1 MKRVIGTILEMLII
15 IIGIATGMLITT
27 PKVAAQ
33 QSSSPS
39 PSSTTTTVSF
49 ITPVPQAPQFV
60 QDVVKR
66 VLNLLWYIA
75 LAAIV
80 GMIIWSGI
88 TMLTSEDPRDQ
99 AAARSRLIRV
109 IIGAVIILG
118 GLEII
123 KWLMGV

>member
-15 IIGIATGMLITT
+15 IIGIATGMPITT
-27 PKVAAQ
+27 QKVLAYN
-33 QSSSPS
+33 
-39 PSSTTTTVSF
+39 STQTSF
-49 ITPVPQAPQFV
+49 ITPVPEAPPII
-60 QDVVKR
+60 KNITTR
-66 VLNLLWYIA
+66 ALNIIWYVA
-75 LAAIV
+75 LAAII

-123 KWLMGV
+123 KWLITGSA

>member
-1 MKRVIGTILEMLII
+1 MKRVIKTIIGTIS
-15 IIGIATGMLITT
+15 GILVTI
-27 PKVAAQ
+27 PKALAQ
-33 QSSSPS
+33 TSS
-39 PSSTTTTVSF
+39 SSTTTTVSF
-49 ITPVPQAPQFV
+49 PLPTSTAPPFIG
-60 QDVVKR
+60 DVVQR
-66 VLNLLWYIA
+66 ILNALWWLA

-118 GLEII
+118 GLQII
-123 KWLMGV
+123 KWLMYGTP

>member
-1 MKRVIGTILEMLII
+1 MKRVIKTIIGTIS
-15 IIGIATGMLITT
+15 GILITI
-27 PKVAAQ
+27 PKALAQ
-33 QSSSPS
+33 TTSN
-39 PSSTTTTVSF
+39 STTTTVSF
-49 ITPVPQAPQFV
+49 ITPVPEAPQFV

-66 VLNLLWYIA
+66 VLNMIWYIA

-109 IIGAVIILG
+109 IIGAAIILG
-118 GLEII
+118 GLRII
-123 KWLMGV
+123 GWLMGA

>member
-1 MKRVIGTILEMLII
+1 MLVI
-15 IIGIATGMLITT
+15 IIGIVNGMLITS
-27 PKVAAQ
+27 PKVLAATN
-33 QSSSPS
+33 
-39 PSSTTTTVSF
+39 STSNSTTVSF
-49 ITPVPQAPQFV
+49 ITPAPEAPQFI

-109 IIGAVIILG
+109 IIGAAIILG
-118 GLEII
+118 GLRII
-123 KWLMGV
+123 GWLMGV

>member
-1 MKRVIGTILEMLII
+1 MIIGTILEMLII
-15 IIGIATGMLITT
+15 IGIAISGMLITT
-27 PKVAAQ
+27 PKVLAYNTSQ
-33 QSSSPS
+33 
-39 PSSTTTTVSF
+39 TSF
-49 ITPVPQAPQFV
+49 ITPVPQAPPIIQNV
-60 QDVVKR
+60 TTR
-66 VLNLLWYIA
+66 VLNMIWYVA
-75 LAAIV
+75 LAAII

-123 KWLMGV
+123 KWLITGSA

>member
-1 MKRVIGTILEMLII
+1 MKRVMIIGTILEMLII
-15 IIGIATGMLITT
+15 IGIAISGMLITT
-27 PKVAAQ
+27 PKVLAYNTSQ
-33 QSSSPS
+33 
-39 PSSTTTTVSF
+39 TSF
-49 ITPVPQAPQFV
+49 ITPVPQAPPIIQNV
-60 QDVVKR
+60 TTR
-66 VLNLLWYIA
+66 VLNMIWYVA
-75 LAAIV
+75 LAAII

-123 KWLMGV
+123 KWLITGSA

>member
-1 MKRVIGTILEMLII
+1 MKCAIKTIIGTIS
-15 IIGIATGMLITT
+15 GILITI
-27 PKVAAQ
+27 PKALAE
-33 QSSSPS
+33 
-39 PSSTTTTVSF
+39 TTTVSF
-49 ITPVPQAPQFV
+49 PQPTPAAPPFV
-60 QDVVKR
+60 QNVVQN
-66 VLNLLWYIA
+66 VLNMLWWLA

-99 AAARSRLIRV
+99 ATARGRLIRV

-118 GLEII
+118 GLQII